1 MATGRI
7 ASSIREAWES
17 SAEAFSRSGRME
29 EEEEELRWAAIER
42 LPTYERMR
50 KGIIRQVLEN
60 GRVVEE
66 VVDVTALG
74 FVERKKL
81 MERIVKV
88 VEEDNEDFLR
98 RMRERTDR

>member
-1 MATGRI
+1 MATSRI
-7 ASSIREAWES
+7 ASSIREAWETPS
-17 SAEAFSRSGRME
+17 ESFPRSRRME

-50 KGIIRQVLEN
+50 KGIIRHVREN

-66 VVDVTALG
+66 VMDVTAMG
-74 FVERKKL
+74 FMERKEL
-81 MERIVKV
+81 MERMVKV
-88 VEEDNEDFLR
+88 VEEDNEKFLR